1 MGFFSSLDAAASG
14 LSAQR
19 LRMDVISQNVSNIN
33 TTRTENGQPYRRKIV
48 LFEERAGNQPFNK
61 YLSASSERKIDDKN
75 SGVRVTRIVEDTSP
89 FKRVYEPGHP
99 DADEDGYVNM
109 PNVDIVTEM
118 INMISASRAYE
129 ANVTSINTTKSMALK
144 ALEIGK

>member
-1 MGFFSSLDAAASG
+1 MLPPILD
-14 LSAQR
+14 
-19 LRMDVISQNVSNIN
+19 DV
-33 TTRTENGQPYRRKIV
+33 T
-48 LFEERAGNQPFNK
+48 
-61 YLSASSERKIDDKN
+61 
-75 SGVRVTRIVEDTSP
+75 
-89 FKRVYEPGHP
+89 FKRVFEPGHP

-129 ANVTSINTTKSMALK
+129 ANMTSINSAKSMAMK

>member
-1 MGFFSSLDAAASG
+1 MSFLRSLDAAASG

-19 LRMDVISQNVSNIN
+19 LRMDVISQNIANIN

-48 LFEERAGNQPFNK
+48 LFEDRNQNKPFYK
-61 YLSASSERKIDDKN
+61 YLSENSKSKLGNA
-75 SGVRVTRIVEDTSP
+75 SGVRVSRIVEDPSP

-99 DADEDGYVNM
+99 DADENGYVNM
-109 PNVDIVTEM
+109 PNVDLVTEM

>member
-1 MGFFSSLDAAASG
+1 
-14 LSAQR
+14 
-19 LRMDVISQNVSNIN
+19 MDIISQNISNIN

-48 LFEERAGNQPFNK
+48 LFEDRNQNKPFYK
-61 YLSASSERKIDDKN
+61 YLSENAKSKISDTQ
-75 SGVRVTRIVEDTSP
+75 GVRVSRIVEDPSP

-109 PNVDIVTEM
+109 PNVDLVTEM

-129 ANVTSINTTKSMALK
+129 ANVTSVNTIKSMALK

>member
-1 MGFFSSLDAAASG
+1 MSFLKSLDAAASG

-19 LRMDVISQNVSNIN
+19 LRMDVISQNIANIN

-48 LFEERAGNQPFNK
+48 LFEDRNQNKPFYK
-61 YLSASSERKIDDKN
+61 YLSENAKSKLGDAK
-75 SGVRVTRIVEDTSP
+75 GVRVSRIVEDPSP

-99 DADEDGYVNM
+99 DADENGYVNM
-109 PNVDIVTEM
+109 PNVDLVTEM

-129 ANVTSINTTKSMALK
+129 TNVTSINTIKSMALK

>member
-1 MGFFSSLDAAASG
+1 MSFLKSLDAAASG

-19 LRMDVISQNVSNIN
+19 LRMDVISQNISNIN

-48 LFEERAGNQPFNK
+48 LFEDRNQNKPFYK
-61 YLSASSERKIDDKN
+61 YLSENAKSKISDTQ
-75 SGVRVTRIVEDTSP
+75 GVRVSRIVEDPSP

-109 PNVDIVTEM
+109 PNVDLVTEM

-129 ANVTSINTTKSMALK
+129 ANVTSVNTIKSMALK

>member
-1 MGFFSSLDAAASG
+1 MGFLNSLDAAASG

-19 LRMDVISQNVSNIN
+19 LRMDVISQNISNIN
-33 TTRTENGQPYRRKIV
+33 TTRTENGQPYRRKLV
-48 LFEERAGNQPFNK
+48 MFEDRDKNIPFLK
-61 YLSASSERKIDDKN
+61 YLSESSKNKMPGAN
-75 SGVRVTRIVEDTSP
+75 SGVRVTRIIEDTSP
-89 FKRVYEPGHP
+89 YKRIYEPGHP
-99 DADEDGYVNM
+99 DADEQGYVNM
-109 PNVDIVTEM
+109 PNVDVITEM